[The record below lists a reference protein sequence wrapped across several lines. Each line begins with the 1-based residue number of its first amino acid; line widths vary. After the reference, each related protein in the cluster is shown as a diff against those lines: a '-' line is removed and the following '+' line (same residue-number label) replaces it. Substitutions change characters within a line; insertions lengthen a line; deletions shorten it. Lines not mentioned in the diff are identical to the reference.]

1 MMDKLTIV
9 CNGNVE
15 EAFDD
20 TNGKAFDYFCDYDY
34 ECTWSYIE
42 KDDKGLS
49 IVRVYGFEMVD
60 NVVKKMLDNR
70 RTNSL
75 MKVFKELG
83 VNVVSVSHD
92 VVDESEMHEMH
103 DKLEGDEEE

>member
-15 EAFDD
+15 EVFDNQD
-20 TNGKAFDYFCDYDY
+20 GKGFEYLWDCDY

-70 RTNSL
+70 KSNSL
-75 MKVFKELG
+75 MKVFKGLG

-103 DKLEGDEEE
+103 DNLEGDEEE

>member
-20 TNGKAFDYFCDYDY
+20 TNGKAFDYLWDCNY

-42 KDDKGLS
+42 KDNKGLS

-103 DKLEGDEEE
+103 DKLECDEKE